1 MFLVL
6 IFQVFE
12 YFSFFIYNYIEVWYD
27 LGEFYLNLYF
37 VRHGETEHN
46 KSGCYYGS
54 IDVNITEEGIFQA
67 QKGLEKLKGINFDKV
82 YVSELKR
89 TEQTANILLKD
100 REFELIKDK
109 RINEINFGEFEG
121 KGHEEI
127 KELYSEQWK
136 LWCDDW
142 KGFAPPE
149 GESYVKFYDRVKSFM
164 DDILK
169 LNEDNVLIVTHS
181 GVIRSVYC
189 YLLGHNLDFFW
200 NFGSKNGDITIIK
213 YEYGNLYIDSI
224 THV

>member
-1 MFLVL
+1 
-6 IFQVFE
+6 
-12 YFSFFIYNYIEVWYD
+12 
-27 LGEFYLNLYF
+27 LNLYF

-46 KSGCYYGS
+46 KNKCYYGS
-54 IDVNITEEGIFQA
+54 IDVNITERGTLQA
-67 QKGLEKLKGINFDKV
+67 EKGSEKLQNIDFDKV

-89 TEQTANILLKD
+89 TAQTANILLKD
-100 REFELIKDK
+100 RQIDLIKDK
-109 RINEINFGEFEG
+109 RINETNFGVFEG
-121 KGHEEI
+121 KSHE
-127 KELYSEQWK
+127 KVKDLYSEEWK

-149 GESYVKFYDRVKSFM
+149 GESYLQVYDRVKSFM

-169 LNEDNVLIVTHS
+169 LNEDNVLIVTHG

-189 YLLGHNLDFFW
+189 YLLGGNLDYFW
-200 NFGSKNGDITIIK
+200 SFGSKNSDITIIK